1 MCFFVVN
8 KKQLSDSDRFR
19 LYVILAAKIR
29 VVKRVQ
35 LTEEK
40 LKRTNSLTLKL
51 NPREMRALN
60 IYCKRYRVRNR
71 SEFMR
76 RTIMQTIIGRFDSD
90 YPTLWEQGELS
101 FVNSEVKQN

>member
-1 MCFFVVN
+1 MGYF
-8 KKQLSDSDRFR
+8 SG
-19 LYVILAAKIR
+19 KISG
-29 VVKRVQ
+29 VKRVQ
-35 LTEEK
+35 LVEEK

-76 RTIMQTIIGRFDSD
+76 RTIMQAIIGRFDTE
-90 YPTLWEQGELS
+90 YPTLWEQGEFS
-101 FVNSEVKQN
+101 FINNEVKKN